1 MKICFS
7 NFGIKTNVQDCA
19 ARDVG
24 GLILERNHGLIIQTE
39 CSHSLQPALGLGYD
53 SDRTIT
59 IDGMAIFSQIPASAG
74 VGLLLLMGSIHRR
87 ARRRSQMGTGNRQR
101 QQKRC

>member
-1 MKICFS
+1 MKMCFS

-24 GLILERNHGLIIQTE
+24 GLILKRNHGLIIQTE
-39 CSHSLQPALGLGYD
+39 RSHSLQPALGLGYD
-53 SDRTIT
+53 SHRTIT
-59 IDGMAIFSQIPASAG
+59 IDGVAIFSQIPTSAS
-74 VGLLLLMGSIHRR
+74 VGLLLLVGSIRR
-87 ARRRSQMGTGNRQR
+87 STRRRGQMRTGNRQR